1 MYILCTLSSFSFPP
15 FLPSPL
21 RKRKYSEI
29 THEVLRSPCPDVD
42 WNAVN
47 SDGNTPL
54 MVALLRRHLN
64 KVQHILDKGQT
75 DVTIQNNDGNTVLIL
90 ALQSY
95 RRTTDNRYA
104 FKIFELIQ
112 KIVTINPSVVNVRPR
127 TICTPLMQCD
137 NVDLCRF
144 LVAYGAKL
152 NLRNTDK
159 ETAIFNALWNFN
171 YEKLQFLLEAGAH
184 VNIKNTSGNTIL
196 AEATNKRFRPTYVR
210 LLLKHGAKIM
220 NPFIAVEYHASE
232 FTLEVLLESGLDV
245 DYTCPNCK
253 ATMLHVA
260 VKGTHCD
267 KSFMAFNKYKYIS
280 QRRKIEILLAS
291 GADTTKRDLNGHKA
305 YDWFISGNPEMK
317 SWWYAMKNKGKL
329 DALLTSAV
337 FAYENKSSE
346 ETFFEQFMTQVPSA
360 SDLLQDVASYLA
372 Y

>member
-1 MYILCTLSSFSFPP
+1 M
-15 FLPSPL
+15 
-21 RKRKYSEI
+21 
-29 THEVLRSPCPDVD
+29 RSPCPDVD

-90 ALQSY
+90 ALQSH
-95 RRTTDNRYA
+95 RRTTDDRYA

-112 KIVTINPSVVNVRPR
+112 KIVRINPSVVNVRPR

-159 ETAIFNALWNFN
+159 ETAIFDALWNRNF
-171 YEKLQFLLEAGAH
+171 YKLQFLLEAGAH

-196 AEATNKRFRPTYVR
+196 AEATNKRFRPTYAR

-267 KSFMAFNKYKYIS
+267 KSLFGLNKYKYIS
-280 QRRKIEILLAS
+280 QRRKIGILLAS

-346 ETFFEQFMTQVPSA
+346 KTTFLQQFMTQVPSA